1 MGHPSVS
8 FTVPSLGDLLVRE
21 LKLAGLEIDLDDHQS
36 SENSPEYYERLAIR
50 VEERHGAD
58 VPGPSSFVLR
68 GQPKRRRRRRYSEVP
83 PAVRCVL
90 LARALI
96 KVCALERERALFQG
110 AAEIGPMHSEMND
123 LYKRRREGLTTEI
136 NKLDALGT
144 APFRD
149 KEWNE
154 RLVQLK
160 VRLAANLQST
170 PLPVESGETLP
181 IKPPAKFSREFWNK
195 IIELLAETGLT
206 QKQLA
211 PVLYDTVGS
220 KPGLVENRLGQKVF
234 RARKRRAF

>member
-1 MGHPSVS
+1 MGAMRDRAPDRQAPAHRPASPAGVRPPAPPPGWPEAGKHQPRPPARYRPRSSAPLARCPGARAPRHGFTHPDTISAVMGHPSVS

-136 NKLDALGT
+136 NKLDALGV
-144 APFRD
+144 AGRFD
-149 KEWNE
+149 C
-154 RLVQLK
+154 
-160 VRLAANLQST
+160 
-170 PLPVESGETLP
+170 
-181 IKPPAKFSREFWNK
+181 
-195 IIELLAETGLT
+195 
-206 QKQLA
+206 
-211 PVLYDTVGS
+211 
-220 KPGLVENRLGQKVF
+220 
-234 RARKRRAF
+234 